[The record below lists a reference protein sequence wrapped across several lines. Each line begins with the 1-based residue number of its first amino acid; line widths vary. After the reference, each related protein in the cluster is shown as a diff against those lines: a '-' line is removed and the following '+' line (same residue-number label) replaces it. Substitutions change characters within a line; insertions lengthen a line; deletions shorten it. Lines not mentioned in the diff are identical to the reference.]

1 MEQIKDYGV
10 EDHTR
15 WWLETKNYENKLD
28 HLARGEDVGP
38 VSRGMCIDLL
48 DKLDATGMSV
58 SLSSLP
64 PACLKQHAYESERV
78 PACDASARADGIVG
92 RTSRSAA
99 ATRSSAPR
107 SSLLASRNTQSITS
121 TREATPPHT
130 TRPREAPE

>member
-64 PACLKQHAYESERV
+64 PACLKQHAYESESHIALRRRNTV
-78 PACDASARADGIVG
+78 QRAKEQSAR
-92 RTSRSAA
+92 
-99 ATRSSAPR
+99 
-107 SSLLASRNTQSITS
+107 LAEHAEHHVHS
-121 TREATPPHT
+121 
-130 TRPREAPE
+130 